1 MDVSLI
7 PRGTGVFA
15 RWLSTRVYGTPMQA
29 ALRAR
34 EHGLSW
40 VGLMALGLVG
50 DPSRERDHPVSI
62 LADYAQAFRE
72 VGLEVW
78 IWFFPLADD
87 PERAADV
94 AGRALRAA
102 GGRGLIL
109 DVEKPY
115 RGHVGATRRLV
126 TASLDQL
133 REDQGVAVTSY
144 PLARYHRPLPWSE
157 LVVGTGM
164 PQTYTIAP
172 ELARVAVEEW
182 RDRGHTSIVPIGP
195 AYGPNSGTRL
205 QHYLE
210 AAYFDAGVPT
220 VDGLGIWSWPQ
231 LSSAEWRVL
240 EAISARFATPR
251 GALPS
256 VSPTPPIPSVE
267 TNHTRSSLLEEN

>member
-1 MDVSLI
+1 MDVFLI

-15 RWLSTRVYGTPMQA
+15 RWLSTRAYGTPMQA

-78 IWFFPLADD
+78 IWFFPLAHD
-87 PERAADV
+87 PERAADM

-115 RGHVGATRRLV
+115 RGHVAACRRLV
-126 TASLDQL
+126 AASLDQL
-133 REDQGVAVTSY
+133 GESQGIAVTSY
-144 PLARYHRPLPWSE
+144 PLARYHRPMPWDE
-157 LVVGTGM
+157 MVAGTGM

-172 ELARVAVEEW
+172 NLARVAVEEW
-182 RDRGHTSIVPIGP
+182 RARGHTSIVPIGP
-195 AYGPNSGTRL
+195 AYGPNSEGRL
-205 QHYLE
+205 LNYLRL
-210 AAYFDAGVPT
+210 AYLDDGSPT
-220 VDGLGIWSWPQ
+220 VDGIGIWSWPQ
-231 LSSAEWRVL
+231 MSSSEWRTL
-240 EAISARFATPR
+240 EQVARWW
-251 GALPS
+251 
-256 VSPTPPIPSVE
+256 
-267 TNHTRSSLLEEN
+267 

>member
-1 MDVSLI
+1 MNVSLI

-15 RWLSTRVYGTPMQA
+15 RWLSRRVYGTPVQA
-29 ALRAR
+29 AARAR

-40 VGLMALGLVG
+40 VGLVALGLVG
-50 DPSRERDHPVSI
+50 DPVRERDHPISI

-72 VGLEVW
+72 AGLEVW

-102 GGRGLIL
+102 RGRGLIL

-115 RGHVGATRRLV
+115 RGRVAATRRLV
-126 TASLDQL
+126 AASLDQL
-133 REDQGVAVTSY
+133 GEDQGVAVTSY

-172 ELARVAVEEW
+172 ELARLAVEEW
-182 RDRGHTSIVPIGP
+182 RERGHTSIVPVGP

-205 QHYLE
+205 ERYLE
-210 AAYFDAGVPT
+210 RAYFDAGVPT

-231 LSSAEWRVL
+231 LSRAEWRVL
-240 EAISARFATPR
+240 ASISARFPTPR
-251 GALPS
+251 GPLHG

-267 TNHTRSSLLEEN
+267 ANPRRSSLLEEN